1 MTSATSTDDLTSVAD
16 QVREATEK
24 SMQAWQ
30 QGTTTLTEQVIAMM
44 TLPVDL
50 TKPVELYLRNVQRT
64 VDLQREMT
72 YVWTDLLAQLSGS
85 LRQQA
90 NSLHN
95 TPSDNVAEESRT
107 LSSRRNMRL
116 GDACS
121 AACAAGPLR
130 NQWAASKASTRVLEM
145 RPRSET
151 W

>member
-90 NSLHN
+90 NSLHD
-95 TPSDNVAEESRT
+95 TPSDNVAEESEPSPPVAT
-107 LSSRRNMRL
+107 
-116 GDACS
+116 
-121 AACAAGPLR
+121 
-130 NQWAASKASTRVLEM
+130 
-145 RPRSET
+145 
-151 W
+151 